1 MSKNLRLQVVLNAVD
16 KLTRPFR
23 SAQESNKKLAGAIR
37 QSREAI
43 KNLNRQA
50 GQIEGFRKA
59 KIQLVETQQ
68 AYQVATQRAAALAR
82 ELNATEN
89 PTRKQAEALRK
100 AQREASQLKN
110 KFGELQQSVQRQR
123 SELQASGIST
133 NQLGQAQRKLNSD
146 ISRTTQQLQ
155 RQEQQLKRS
164 AEQERRMANARSSYQ
179 STMDTRNKI
188 AGNGAAMTA
197 AGVGMGYT
205 AKKVLAPGYDFE
217 VGMSKV
223 QALTRLDKDS
233 DDYKA
238 LRNQARDLGA
248 TTAFTANEVAQ
259 GQAFYAMAGFKPEQ
273 IQNAMKGTLAMSLAG
288 DIDLATTADIGS
300 NILTGFKLDSGEMN
314 RVSDTLVATFT
325 RSNVNLNMLG
335 DTMKYVAPVASGLG
349 VDLET
354 AAVAAGK
361 LGDAG
366 IQGSM
371 AGTSLRSILGRLA
384 EPPKQAADALKQ
396 LGIQTRDAKGNL
408 RELPSILA
416 ELDKKTKKM
425 GTAQRAGLFK
435 HIAGEEA
442 FSALSVLVDKSG
454 SGELQSMIAEIKA
467 AKGEAEKVSKTM
479 TDNLDGD
486 LKNLTSAYED
496 VGIQIFG
503 GADSP
508 LREIAKSVTSLISRF
523 GEWAKQNPALVKQIT
538 MITLGLGA
546 VLAVGGGISLMIAA
560 MIGPLAMAKFSLSV
574 LGIKGGG
581 FLTML
586 IKPIKLVGAAFMTLG
601 KILLANPIILII
613 TAIAAAAYLIY
624 KYWDN
629 IAPYVKKLWDKVA
642 QLFSAAWN
650 WIKSFLM
657 KWTIVGL
664 IAPHWDKITGYANT
678 VWEAVKQTFSQFWEW
693 TKAFIL
699 NWTTAGLIYQHWDK
713 ITHYANVVWDAVKQT
728 FSQFWEWAKN
738 FILNWTTV
746 GLIYKH
752 WDSIVAVTLKMW
764 TTIKK
769 TISDK
774 WDEIVNNV
782 KNLPENFKQVGGLII
797 DSLKNGILEKW
808 EALKAQFA
816 EIKKMATDLM
826 PDWMLSD
833 ETLALRASNQV
844 TVIQAGMKS
853 AGMFDSG
860 GIIPRGQFGIV
871 GERGAEIVE
880 GPARVTSRRNTAA
893 MAMAAAMTLG
903 TLSQPVS
910 AKPIHPYAV
919 NTGMKQ
925 SAPSSKPVPAP
936 VINIY
941 PQPTQ
946 SAQDIGQEV
955 ARQIDAYYRRQQAA
969 QRSNYRD
976 SEDF

>member
-16 KLTRPFR
+16 KLTKPFR

-37 QSREAI
+37 QSRDAL
-43 KNLNRQA
+43 KTLNQQA
-50 GQIEGFRKA
+50 GQIEGFRKV
-59 KIQLVETQQ
+59 KQQLNETQQ
-68 AYQVATQRAAALAR
+68 AYQAATQRASALAR
-82 ELNATEN
+82 ELSATEN
-89 PTRKQAEALRK
+89 PTRKQADALRK

-110 KFGELQQSVQRQR
+110 KYGELQQSVQRQR

-133 NQLGQAQRKLNSD
+133 NQLGQAQRRLNSD
-146 ISRTTQQLQ
+146 IARTTQQLQ

-164 AEQERRMANARSSYQ
+164 AEQEQRMSSARNSYQ
-179 STMDTRNKI
+179 SAMDTRNKI
-188 AGNGAAMTA
+188 AGSGAAMTA
-197 AGVGMGYT
+197 TGIGMGYA

-217 VGMSKV
+217 IGMSKV

-233 DDYKA
+233 ADYKM
-238 LRNQARDLGA
+238 LRTQARDLGA

-273 IQNAMKGTLAMSLAG
+273 IKNAMKGTLSMSLAG

-384 EPPKQAADALKQ
+384 EPPKQAAEALTK
-396 LGIQTRDAKGNL
+396 LGIKTRDAKGNL
-408 RELPSILA
+408 REFPAILE
-416 ELDKKTKKM
+416 ELNKKTKKM

-442 FSALSVLVDKSG
+442 FSALSVLADQAG
-454 SGELQSMIAEIKA
+454 SGQLQSMIAEIKA
-467 AKGEAEKVSKTM
+467 AKGEAEKVAKTM

-496 VGIQIFG
+496 VGIQVFG

-508 LREIAKSVTSLISRF
+508 LRSIAQQVTGLIGQF
-523 GEWAKQNPALVKQIT
+523 GEWAKKNPELVKQIT

-546 VLAVGGGISLMIAA
+546 LLAVGGGISLMIAA

-574 LGIKGGG
+574 LGIKGSG
-581 FLTML
+581 FLSLL
-586 IKPIKLVGAAFMTLG
+586 IKPIKLVGAAFMMLG
-601 KILLANPIILII
+601 KALLANPIILII

-624 KYWDN
+624 KYWDD
-629 IAPYVKKLWDKVA
+629 IAPFFKGLWALVS
-642 QLFSAAWN
+642 QIFSDAWN
-650 WIKSFLM
+650 WIQSFIMKWTIDPIIKVWNGIVSYSQSLWESVTKVFSAFWEGLKSYILN
-657 KWTIVGL
+657 WTIVGL
-664 IAPHWDKITGYANT
+664 
-678 VWEAVKQTFSQFWEW
+678 V
-693 TKAFIL
+693 
-699 NWTTAGLIYQHWDK
+699 YQHWNS
-713 ITHYANVVWDAVKQT
+713 IVT
-728 FSQFWEWAKN
+728 
-738 FILNWTTV
+738 TTV
-746 GLIYKH
+746 N
-752 WDSIVAVTLKMW
+752 MW
-764 TTIKK
+764 ALIKK

-774 WDEIVNNV
+774 WNEIINDVT
-782 KNLPENFKQVGGLII
+782 NLPAYFQQIGGQII

-808 EALKAQFA
+808 ESLKAQFA
-816 EIKKMATDLM
+816 EIKKMATDLL

-833 ETLALRASNQV
+833 ETKNLRAMNQV
-844 TVIQAGMKS
+844 TVLQAGMKS

-860 GIIPRGQFGIV
+860 GVIPRGQFGIV

-903 TLSQPVS
+903 SLAEPVS

-919 NTGMKQ
+919 NSGAKTAVQ
-925 SAPSSKPVPAP
+925 PSQPIPAP
-936 VINIY
+936 IINIY
-941 PQPTQ
+941 PQPNQ

-955 ARQIDAYYRRQQAA
+955 ARQIDAYYRKQKAA
-969 QRSNYRD
+969 QRSQYRD
-976 SEDF
+976 SEGY